1 MTVKDTD
8 SIYLK
13 AHIESL
19 GDVSVSLCKG
29 FTALVSTDCSG
40 RGAAGLCQGDYVSV
54 SFLGALMQNIAYL
67 YIWFLFSIGFAVP
80 VTMDEAKFPKE
91 AYKSIAR

>member
-1 MTVKDTD
+1 MWVCHCVKALQHW
-8 SIYLK
+8 SALI
-13 AHIESL
+13 AL
-19 GDVSVSLCKG
+19 GG
-29 FTALVSTDCSG
+29 
-40 RGAAGLCQGDYVSV
+40 GAAGLCQGDYVSV
-54 SFLGALMQNIAYL
+54 SFLGALMQNIPYL